1 MFVWF
6 SAMPGDFE
14 LTQHFVYISIDIYAY
29 EFCTKEERS
38 FDVYP

>member
-6 SAMPGDFE
+6 STMPGDFE
-14 LTQHFVYISIDIYAY
+14 LTQYFVYISIDIYAY